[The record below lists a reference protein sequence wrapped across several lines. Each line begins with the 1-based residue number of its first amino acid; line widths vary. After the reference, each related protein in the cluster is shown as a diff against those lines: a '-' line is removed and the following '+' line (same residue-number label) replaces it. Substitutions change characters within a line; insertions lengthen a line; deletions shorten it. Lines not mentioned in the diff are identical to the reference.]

1 MNAVLTDGWL
11 YVCGDTDRMGQAR
24 AAAAAA
30 AAVALEDK
38 TRTEATAAMVGNAVW
53 LTVEE
58 DRCERELPVQLVRDA
73 IAKAIASEA

>member
-1 MNAVLTDGWL
+1 MAVLGLHTA
-11 YVCGDTDRMGQAR
+11 GQAR
-24 AAAAAA
+24 AGAAG

-38 TRTEATAAMVGNAVW
+38 TRTEATAAIVANAVW

-73 IAKAIASEA
+73 IAKAIAPES